1 MTNTCILDLLSRNG
15 AMARRRRTKHYA
27 SGKGTLIKGMSGR
40 LPSDLFDSPM
50 FKERLE
56 ELMRR
61 YAGIYALYRRNTL
74 YYVGLTKNLWGR
86 VRGHLRDR
94 HKNKWDRFIIF
105 LIKRVKHL
113 KDIETLL
120 QQVAEPPGNRV
131 RGKVPRDSDLNR
143 LLRDELR
150 SHEKAIRKLRRAFR

>member
-1 MTNTCILDLLSRNG
+1 
-15 AMARRRRTKHYA
+15 
-27 SGKGTLIKGMSGR
+27 
-40 LPSDLFDSPM
+40 M

-131 RGKVPRDSDLNR
+131 RGKVPRGSDLNR

-150 SHEKAIRKLRRAFR
+150 SHEQAIRKLRRAFR

>member
-1 MTNTCILDLLSRNG
+1 
-15 AMARRRRTKHYA
+15 MARDRRRRNNA
-27 SGKGTLIKGMSGR
+27 SGKGALIKGMSRR
-40 LPSDLFDSPM
+40 LSSDLLDSPL
-50 FKERLE
+50 FKQRLE

-61 YAGIYALYRRNTL
+61 YAGVYALYQRNKL

-94 HKNKWDRFIIF
+94 HKGRWDRFIIF
-105 LIKRVKHL
+105 RIKRVAYL

-120 QQVAEPPGNRV
+120 QQVAEPPGNRIK
-131 RGKVPRDSDLNR
+131 GKVPKDADLNR

-150 SHEKAIRKLRRAFR
+150 THQRAIRALHRAIR

>member
-1 MTNTCILDLLSRNG
+1 
-15 AMARRRRTKHYA
+15 
-27 SGKGTLIKGMSGR
+27 MSGR
-40 LPSDLFDSPM
+40 WPSDLFDSPL

-94 HKNKWDRFIIF
+94 HRHKWDRFNIF

-120 QQVAEPPGNRV
+120 QQVSEPPGNKV

-150 SHEKAIRKLRRAFR
+150 SHERAIKRLRRAIR

>member
-1 MTNTCILDLLSRNG
+1 
-15 AMARRRRTKHYA
+15 MARKRRTKHYA

-86 VRGHLRDR
+86 VRRHLRDR

-131 RGKVPRDSDLNR
+131 KGKVPRDSDLNR

-150 SHEKAIRKLRRAFR
+150 SHEKAIRKLRRSFR

>member
-1 MTNTCILDLLSRNG
+1 
-15 AMARRRRTKHYA
+15 MARRRRTKHYA

-131 RGKVPRDSDLNR
+131 RGKVPRSSDLNR

-150 SHEKAIRKLRRAFR
+150 SHEQAIRKLRRAFR

>member
-1 MTNTCILDLLSRNG
+1 
-15 AMARRRRTKHYA
+15 MATSLRRKKFS
-27 SGKGTLIKGMSGR
+27 SGKGALIKGMSGR
-40 LPSDLFDSPM
+40 WPSDLFDSPL

-94 HKNKWDRFIIF
+94 HRHKWDRFNIF

-120 QQVAEPPGNRV
+120 QQVSEPPGNKV

-150 SHEKAIRKLRRAFR
+150 SHERAIKRLRRAIR